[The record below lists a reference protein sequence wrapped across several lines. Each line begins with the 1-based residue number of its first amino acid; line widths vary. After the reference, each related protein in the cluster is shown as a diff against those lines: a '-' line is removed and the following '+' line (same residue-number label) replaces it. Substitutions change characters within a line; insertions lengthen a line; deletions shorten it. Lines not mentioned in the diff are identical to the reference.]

1 MFLVGPAPENFVT
14 PYRMSSVLR
23 GSGFRS
29 AVARPMVGDT
39 KTSMVRVDH
48 LGWLVCDGRSLLKS
62 EYRALYAVLGDSFGS
77 VDADH
82 FNLPDAEGR
91 VVGLIGQSTGNT
103 WVDGDLSGEE
113 THTLMIA
120 EIPAHN
126 HDICGGSLD
135 TDNGVDPSANGN
147 TSYSATSVTIQS
159 DGTHTHTVN
168 WTSVDDRNFSGTEP
182 AIPNSDTGT
191 GQGPYSGIV
200 NSDGAH
206 THTITDPTHRHQ
218 IASNGGGLPHNN
230 LQPTI
235 FMGNLFVFS
244 GRVVHNVTDV
254 DGISV
259 PVANVSYYPP
269 STPPN
274 RLY

>member
-1 MFLVGPAPENFVT
+1 MT
-14 PYRMSSVLR
+14 PCRMSSVLR

-62 EYRALYAVLGDSFGS
+62 EYRALYSVLGDSFGS
-77 VDADH
+77 VDVDH

-91 VVGLIGQSTGNT
+91 VVGLIGQSTDNT
-103 WVDGDLSGEE
+103 WMDGDISGEE
-113 THTLMIA
+113 THTLVIA
-120 EIPAHN
+120 EM
-126 HDICGGSLD
+126 
-135 TDNGVDPSANGN
+135 PSHRHG
-147 TSYSATSVTIQS
+147 
-159 DGTHTHTVN
+159 
-168 WTSVDDRNFSGTEP
+168 SVDVSGST
-182 AIPNSDTGT
+182 DGDGLTGV
-191 GQGPYSGIV
+191 SGEHIH
-200 NSDGAH
+200 G
-206 THTITDPTHRHQ
+206 ITDPGHNHSYVNNTNDQSVNSLLPNESAADNVDLNAITGNSTTGITINPAGAHQ
-218 IASNGGGLPHNN
+218 HTIGRTGGSQPHNN

-235 FMGNLFVFS
+235 YMGNLFVFC

-259 PVANVSYYPP
+259 PVANISYYPP
-269 STPPN
+269 SVPAN

>member
-1 MFLVGPAPENFVT
+1 VLLVGTAPENFVT
-14 PYRMSSVLR
+14 PCRMSSVLR

-82 FNLPDAEGR
+82 FNLPDAQGR
-91 VVGLIGQSTGNT
+91 VVGLIGQSTSNT
-103 WVDGDLSGEE
+103 WIDGDLSGEE
-113 THTLMIA
+113 THTLVIA

-126 HDICGGSLD
+126 HDICGG
-135 TDNGVDPSANGN
+135 DPTANGN
-147 TSYSATSVTIQS
+147 TSYSATGVTTQS
-159 DGTHTHTVN
+159 AGAHTHTVN
-168 WTSVDDRNFSGTEP
+168 WTAVDDTNFSGTVP
-182 AIPNSDTGT
+182 AIPNSDTG
-191 GQGPYSGIV
+191 GAQPAYSGIV

-206 THTITDPTHRHQ
+206 THAITDPTHRHQ
-218 IASNGGGLPHNN
+218 IASNGGDQPHNN
-230 LQPTI
+230 MQPTI
-235 FMGNLFVFS
+235 FMGNLFVFC
-244 GRVVHNVTDV
+244 GRVVHNVTDI

-259 PVANVSYYPP
+259 PVANPSYYPP

-274 RLY
+274 LLY